1 MSLKFLQQKR
11 PRLYFLSNELIK
23 EDYRTITMYV
33 KGNFYQKQ
41 LFRYN
46 KNHIKWIRKNKYGP
60 TSNHWLMTAHWNVY
74 WPLARLLLTTDSNH
88 LFHIIPCNGAWT
100 TTLPFSE
107 VFWSHLSKYIFSGAQ
122 RYMLRDALIPSPQ
135 HDICFIMFCWFQN
148 IWFGLFQATLHRQT
162 QLIHSTTAAFQFTA
176 LN

>member
-1 MSLKFLQQKR
+1 MQVQKVSLKFLQQKR

-107 VFWSHLSKYIFSGAQ
+107 VFWSLLSKDILLKAQ
-122 RYMLRDALIPSPQ
+122 RYMLICALIPLP
-135 HDICFIMFCWFQN
+135 
-148 IWFGLFQATLHRQT
+148 
-162 QLIHSTTAAFQFTA
+162 
-176 LN
+176 